1 MSTQSHET
9 LAIEAS
15 AAPFSVG
22 LLDRETYLAFRREFR
37 QSAQLKFL
45 PPGLMALRALLLG
58 RPLKK
63 AFSPIRNPRKL
74 ANGQAMWG
82 GLERALSKG
91 ELEFAVSCIKSRM
104 TEEEKTLLDRIVK
117 PASVSFGKSLL
128 EIARRKALA
137 DLASD
142 PSSTTPGD
150 LS

>member
-1 MSTQSHET
+1 MSTKPHDT
-9 LAIEAS
+9 LADEAS

-37 QSAQLKFL
+37 QSAQLKLL

-74 ANGQAMWG
+74 ANGQAQWG

-91 ELEFAVSCIKSRM
+91 ELDFGVSCVKARM
-104 TEEEKTLLDRIVK
+104 TEEEKTRLDRIVK
-117 PASVSFGKSLL
+117 PASVSFGRSLL
-128 EIARRKALA
+128 EIARRKALD

-142 PSSTTPGD
+142 PSSTTPGAP
-150 LS
+150 S